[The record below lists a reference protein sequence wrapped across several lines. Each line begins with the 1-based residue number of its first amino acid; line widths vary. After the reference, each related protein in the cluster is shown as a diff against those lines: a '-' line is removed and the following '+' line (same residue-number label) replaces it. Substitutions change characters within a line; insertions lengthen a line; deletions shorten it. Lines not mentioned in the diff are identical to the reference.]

1 LSRYLPVNLR
11 HKHRPAPGQATPKN
25 LSAMVFKIAA
35 TLCLIGGFG
44 LLVIATIKFSQSPRT
59 GPLAWLWDPVGFAS
73 LGVAALVV
81 GSRLWVLKRW
91 ACAVAVVAAWLLCL
105 LDPWRPENYNSGQI
119 DVAAA
124 IGASVAACVIFA
136 VPLTLA
142 WYVGRSRL
150 HSGF

>member
-25 LSAMVFKIAA
+25 LSVMAFKIAA
-35 TLCLIGGFG
+35 TLCLVGGLA
-44 LLVIATIKFSQSPRT
+44 LLAIAVINVSQSPRT
-59 GPLAWLWDPVGFAS
+59 GNWL
-73 LGVAALVV
+73 LGPAGLSALGIGGLVV

-91 ACAVAVVAAWLLCL
+91 ACVAAVVTVWLLSL
-105 LDPWRPENYNSGQI
+105 IDPWRPENYYNGQI
-119 DVAAA
+119 DVLAA
-124 IGASVAACVIFA
+124 IAASLAACVIFA

-150 HSGF
+150 HPGL